1 MNETL
6 SPHGNV
12 MEMNYIYCVPCH
24 NLLLNK
30 RTVLEKAPVMILV
43 AARGQ
48 CGPAEATGGPGWRG
62 YHRWMLR
69 DSSHHLSRTILPLA
83 AAHPQIYSPL
93 LWHFHRMDGFG
104 VSGLVRPRNFYLFI
118 NFFYKSLTVP
128 AHFSRN
134 DAVTGYSLL
143 IPFLFVVYS
152 AASFT

>member
-1 MNETL
+1 
-6 SPHGNV
+6 

-30 RTVLEKAPVMILV
+30 RTVLEKSPVMIRV

-48 CGPAEATGGPGWRG
+48 CGPAAAPGGAAGWSR
-62 YHRWMLR
+62 YHRWTLR
-69 DSSHHLSRTILPLA
+69 DASHRPSCTILSLA
-83 AAHPQIYSPL
+83 AAPPQIYSPL

-104 VSGLVRPRNFYLFI
+104 VSGLVRPRKCAFLKFLLLF
-118 NFFYKSLTVP
+118 FFYKSLTVP